1 MDKVHFKKPFLATG
15 VGSVPHLDAKVVC
28 DFIEDNFQNQIIFW
42 PQLVKRSFSENMY
55 VQFSEGIPGVT
66 VDSQAKKI
74 HIDTQAKRFLKEMEE
89 SYLHAMNNDDEYFAI
104 SREYAVGF
112 YEMLSRR
119 RMLNG
124 LEYFKGQ
131 VIGPVSFGLTV
142 TDQNNQAVIYNP
154 DLSEILVKVLAMK
167 AKWQIKK
174 IKSVNP
180 KLKIII
186 FIDEPYLVSV
196 GTSFISVKKEKIIGD
211 INELINAIHSEG
223 ALAGVHCCGNTDW
236 SMVLETGLDIL
247 SFDAYN
253 YLDNLLLYPAALDKF
268 FNDKGRLAW
277 GIIPNDKEFLDNL
290 SVDNLIER
298 ITKAGKENDILKN
311 NGLIT
316 PSCGCGTLS
325 ESLAEKVHQLAIQV
339 ASKLS

>member
-1 MDKVHFKKPFLATG
+1 M
-15 VGSVPHLDAKVVC
+15 PHLDAKGVC
-28 DFIEDNFQNQIIFW
+28 DFIEDNFRNQIIFW

-55 VQFSEGIPGVT
+55 VQFSEGIPGVF
-66 VDSQAKKI
+66 VDNEAKKI
-74 HIDTQAKRFLKEMEE
+74 YVDTQAERFLKEMED

-104 SREYAVGF
+104 RQEYAAGF
-112 YEMLSRR
+112 YEMLSRS
-119 RMLNG
+119 RMLSG

-131 VIGPVSFGLTV
+131 VIGPISFGLTV
-142 TDQNNQAVIYNP
+142 TDQNSRAVIYNS

-186 FIDEPYLVSV
+186 FIDEPYLASV
-196 GTSFISVKKEKIIGD
+196 GTSFISVKKEKIISD

-223 ALAGVHCCGNTDW
+223 ALAGIHCCGNTDW
-236 SMVLETGLDIL
+236 GMVLETGLDIL
-247 SFDAYN
+247 SFDAYS

-268 FNDKGRLAW
+268 FNGRGRLAW
-277 GIIPNDKEFLDNL
+277 GIIPNDKEFLRNL
-290 SVDNLIER
+290 SVDNLIEI
-298 ITKAGKENDILKN
+298 ITKTGKEKEILKN

-325 ESLAEKVHQLAIQV
+325 ESLAEKVHQLAIEA
-339 ASKLS
+339 ASRLS